1 MIRGWFAKPRVLAY
15 LALASVVANVV
26 IVVTGGA
33 VRLTDSGLGCP
44 TWPTCTGS
52 SLTPSGPYS
61 FHKQVEFTNRT
72 LTFVLAAIAI
82 ATLIAA
88 WRRSGSARRDCARRH
103 PGSGGDRW
111 DQRADRPQPVG
122 RRAAS
127 DRFDGQHRGDDWCW

>member
-1 MIRGWFAKPRVLAY
+1 MG
-15 LALASVVANVV
+15 

-44 TWPTCTGS
+44 TWPTCSGS

-88 WRRSGSARRDCARRH
+88 WRQRSQVLLAAIALAGSPFRR
-103 PGSGGDRW
+103 
-111 DQRADRPQPVG
+111 
-122 RRAAS
+122 
-127 DRFDGQHRGDDWCW
+127 